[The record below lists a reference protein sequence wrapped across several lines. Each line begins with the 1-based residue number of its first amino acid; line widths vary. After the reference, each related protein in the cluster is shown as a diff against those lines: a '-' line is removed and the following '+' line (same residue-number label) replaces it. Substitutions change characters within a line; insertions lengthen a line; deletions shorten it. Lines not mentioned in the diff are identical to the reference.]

1 MRKPYDEYGNE
12 SEFGGIDWGALL
24 GVQNDPVGGMMS
36 AAQVIPQVIPQVAQQ
51 ASKSGLGF
59 NVPTTMVQNQP
70 ASGIAPAGQLPTQ
83 FDVFGNP
90 IFNIDWGVGGA
101 AMSAGTNY
109 ANNILAQQDAQRN
122 SIFADQTR
130 LAGANTAG
138 MVTPEMQAW
147 IARNIGGNTG
157 EAAPSGFDALN
168 AHFTAQSGDDAPYGS
183 WNVAQGGTNAGYG
196 KANDIRRDT
205 TAENAKTV
213 RTILSQMF
221 PNATTGQMDAAAN
234 AAMQASVGDAGHY
247 TEVHNPIDIVTG
259 IAQQMGGVPQ
269 QFQANLDAMRPQFNQ
284 RIEQITAARNGNED
298 AADQLPA
305 YVKMIAAAAGGLV
318 LGPALGAAFGG
329 GAAGAGTLSGALG
342 SAAGN
347 FIGSG
352 ITSAL
357 TGGNFL
363 RDGLLSGAAA
373 GIGNYAS
380 SLNGGANFVGP
391 MPDSVLPSTAQ
402 LVKTGGS
409 AAINMLAGQDPTQ
422 ALAGAGLNLA
432 GITGNNTLKDAGLD
446 PRLAGVATSAGLGL
460 LTGRDPSSIALSS
473 LPALGSY
480 AGSLLGSPSSA
491 STESSGNPT
500 EWTPDNAQWL
510 QNLTG
515 QIAAQGNPAQS
526 FDMGDTSWLD
536 SLISNNTGA
545 SDMSYTLPPPGNN
558 PDELGGL
565 FDDTQL
571 PPFNMSD
578 YLPSDLGQVA
588 PDGNLPG
595 TNSSWQS
602 LLDSPINAN
611 LSDPSYL
618 GGYGN
623 TADANSGSGLSAFFG
638 RLLGTGAAGAAG
650 SASGVGLG
658 TLLGGALGLGGA
670 YLQGNAATNAA
681 NTNANAQIEA
691 AKIAADAAKFR
702 PIGITTR
709 FGSSNFTKDANGNVT
724 GAGYNLSPEML
735 AQQNQLM
742 GISGNALTQ
751 FGNAQTA
758 TAPMGDA
765 AGRMMTLG
773 NQYLATSPQAQA
785 QKYMAEQQAL
795 LATGRE
801 RDLNQML
808 TGEFNRGTYGL
819 STGGTST
826 GMNGANPR
834 LEAMFNAQRQQ
845 DLGLASQATQGGMDY
860 AKFGAGMVGSGGDML
875 RGMYGVQS
883 AAYDPYKTALG
894 GATMIEGLG
903 QNALDS
909 GVNMGKMTSNAQ
921 SGQLLAQGMSNA
933 ANTMQQANS
942 YSPWGGLLSGASN
955 QMQNYQNNQAQQA
968 QNQQMMGMLSKIWGT
983 T

>member
-1 MRKPYDEYGNE
+1 
-12 SEFGGIDWGALL
+12 
-24 GVQNDPVGGMMS
+24 
-36 AAQVIPQVIPQVAQQ
+36 
-51 ASKSGLGF
+51 
-59 NVPTTMVQNQP
+59 MVQNQP

-329 GAAGAGTLSGALG
+329 GAAGAGTLSGALASAGGNFLG
-342 SAAGN
+342 SA
-347 FIGSG
+347 

-357 TGGNFL
+357 TGGDFL

-380 SLNGGANFVGP
+380 SLDGGANAYGQSMADGTNWGTTAVRDGI
-391 MPDSVLPSTAQ
+391 LPSASQ
-402 LVKTGGS
+402 LVNAGGK
-409 AAINMLAGQDPTQ
+409 AGVGMLAGQDATQ
-422 ALAGAGLNLA
+422 ALTGAGLNLA

-545 SDMSYTLPPPGNN
+545 TDMPYFLPPPSNN
-558 PDELGGL
+558 PDEWGGL

-571 PPFNMSD
+571 PPFNLSD
-578 YLPSDLGQVA
+578 YLPADLGQVA

-602 LLDSPINAN
+602 VLDQISGQGQNKF
-611 LSDPSYL
+611 DPTSL

-623 TADANSGSGLSAFFG
+623 TADANSGSGLSA
-638 RLLGTGAAGAAG
+638 LLAKLGLSGSAAGAAG
-650 SASGVGLG
+650 G
-658 TLLGGALGLGGA
+658 TLLGGLGAAGLGAALGSINGSKQSGTSVTTTEPWSAQQPYLKDLFAKAQSTYNGQPSINPLQTQALSEAGQSADPTAGWFGAGGKVGTNPYAGSNPYLQQSIDYANEDTNRAFMPLMNQANHQSGSFGNSGVADYYSKNLAEQFGRNSTTARMQDYTQQQQLGESDINRRYGAAMNTPTLANQTLQNSQNKFNLGTSAQNQPYDALKQYGSLITGNYGQTSSSPVYTNPLSGLLGGA
-670 YLQGNAATNAA
+670 VA
-681 NTNANAQIEA
+681 
-691 AKIAADAAKFR
+691 
-702 PIGITTR
+702 
-709 FGSSNFTKDANGNVT
+709 GSSVYSN
-724 GAGYNLSPEML
+724 
-735 AQQNQLM
+735 
-742 GISGNALTQ
+742 I
-751 FGNAQTA
+751 FG
-758 TAPMGDA
+758 
-765 AGRMMTLG
+765 
-773 NQYLATSPQAQA
+773 
-785 QKYMAEQQAL
+785 K
-795 LATGRE
+795 
-801 RDLNQML
+801 
-808 TGEFNRGTYGL
+808 
-819 STGGTST
+819 GG
-826 GMNGANPR
+826 
-834 LEAMFNAQRQQ
+834 
-845 DLGLASQATQGGMDY
+845 
-860 AKFGAGMVGSGGDML
+860 
-875 RGMYGVQS
+875 
-883 AAYDPYKTALG
+883 
-894 GATMIEGLG
+894 
-903 QNALDS
+903 
-909 GVNMGKMTSNAQ
+909 
-921 SGQLLAQGMSNA
+921 
-933 ANTMQQANS
+933 
-942 YSPWGGLLSGASN
+942 
-955 QMQNYQNNQAQQA
+955 
-968 QNQQMMGMLSKIWGT
+968 
-983 T
+983 

>member
-1 MRKPYDEYGNE
+1 M
-12 SEFGGIDWGALL
+12 
-24 GVQNDPVGGMMS
+24 
-36 AAQVIPQVIPQVAQQ
+36 
-51 ASKSGLGF
+51 
-59 NVPTTMVQNQP
+59 PTTMVQNQP

-305 YVKMIAAAAGGLV
+305 MVKMIAAAAGGLV

-329 GAAGAGTLSGALG
+329 GAAGAGTLGGAAA

-347 FIGSG
+347 FLGSG

-357 TGGNFL
+357 TGGDFV

-373 GIGNYAS
+373 GLGNYAS
-380 SLNGGANFVGP
+380 SLEGGRNFVGP
-391 MPDSVLPSTAQ
+391 MDNSSILPNTSQ
-402 LVKTGGS
+402 LVKAGGN
-409 AAINMLAGQDPTQ
+409 AGIGMLAGQDPTQ

-473 LPALGSY
+473 LPALGSW
-480 AGSLLGSPSSA
+480 AGGLFGSTPSNG
-491 STESSGNPT
+491 T
-500 EWTPDNAQWL
+500 
-510 QNLTG
+510 
-515 QIAAQGNPAQS
+515 PAQS
-526 FDMGDTSWLD
+526 NSDFSNSAEGGYASPMTGGDSPDTTGANDMPIDWTKLLGGGASQFGVNPLANIFGAADQSSDPLGGINWGQNTSLDPNNGAGLD
-536 SLISNNTGA
+536 SIINSAIGSANNGYDYTDPFSSGSITGVNF
-545 SDMSYTLPPPGNN
+545 PGTSESGNWWDAYNN
-558 PDELGGL
+558 P
-565 FDDTQL
+565 
-571 PPFNMSD
+571 NI
-578 YLPSDLGQVA
+578 
-588 PDGNLPG
+588 
-595 TNSSWQS
+595 NSSS
-602 LLDSPINAN
+602 AMDN
-611 LSDPSYL
+611 
-618 GGYGN
+618 G
-623 TADANSGSGLSAFFG
+623 SGSGVTS
-638 RLLGTGAAGAAG
+638 GTGAAAGGGLSALLASLGLGGAAAG
-650 SASGVGLG
+650 GASGVGLG

>member
-1 MRKPYDEYGNE
+1 MG
-12 SEFGGIDWGALL
+12 FDWT
-24 GVQNDPVGGMMS
+24 
-36 AAQVIPQVIPQVAQQ
+36 
-51 ASKSGLGF
+51 K
-59 NVPTTMVQNQP
+59 
-70 ASGIAPAGQLPTQ
+70 
-83 FDVFGNP
+83 
-90 IFNIDWGVGGA
+90 IF
-101 AMSAGTNY
+101 
-109 ANNILAQQDAQRN
+109 
-122 SIFADQTR
+122 
-130 LAGANTAG
+130 
-138 MVTPEMQAW
+138 
-147 IARNIGGNTG
+147 GGNTI
-157 EAAPSGFDALN
+157 P
-168 AHFTAQSGDDAPYGS
+168 
-183 WNVAQGGTNAGYG
+183 
-196 KANDIRRDT
+196 
-205 TAENAKTV
+205 
-213 RTILSQMF
+213 
-221 PNATTGQMDAAAN
+221 
-234 AAMQASVGDAGHY
+234 
-247 TEVHNPIDIVTG
+247 
-259 IAQQMGGVPQ
+259 
-269 QFQANLDAMRPQFNQ
+269 
-284 RIEQITAARNGNED
+284 
-298 AADQLPA
+298 PA
-305 YVKMIAAAAGGLV
+305 
-318 LGPALGAAFGG
+318 
-329 GAAGAGTLSGALG
+329 
-342 SAAGN
+342 
-347 FIGSG
+347 
-352 ITSAL
+352 
-357 TGGNFL
+357 
-363 RDGLLSGAAA
+363 
-373 GIGNYAS
+373 
-380 SLNGGANFVGP
+380 
-391 MPDSVLPSTAQ
+391 
-402 LVKTGGS
+402 
-409 AAINMLAGQDPTQ
+409 
-422 ALAGAGLNLA
+422 
-432 GITGNNTLKDAGLD
+432 
-446 PRLAGVATSAGLGL
+446 
-460 LTGRDPSSIALSS
+460 
-473 LPALGSY
+473 
-480 AGSLLGSPSSA
+480 
-491 STESSGNPT
+491 
-500 EWTPDNAQWL
+500 
-510 QNLTG
+510 
-515 QIAAQGNPAQS
+515 
-526 FDMGDTSWLD
+526 
-536 SLISNNTGA
+536 
-545 SDMSYTLPPPGNN
+545 GNN
-558 PDELGGL
+558 PDEWSSP
-565 FDDTQL
+565 FYDPSPFSD
-571 PPFNMSD
+571 FNMSD

-588 PDGNLPG
+588 PEGNLPGTNSSWQSLLDSPFYDPSPFSDFNMSDYLPSDLGQVAPEGNLPG

-623 TADANSGSGLSAFFG
+623 TADANSGSGLSAFLG

-955 QMQNYQNNQAQQA
+955 QMQNYQNQQAQQA

>member
-1 MRKPYDEYGNE
+1 MPY
-12 SEFGGIDWGALL
+12 F
-24 GVQNDPVGGMMS
+24 
-36 AAQVIPQVIPQVAQQ
+36 
-51 ASKSGLGF
+51 
-59 NVPTTMVQNQP
+59 
-70 ASGIAPAGQLPTQ
+70 
-83 FDVFGNP
+83 
-90 IFNIDWGVGGA
+90 
-101 AMSAGTNY
+101 
-109 ANNILAQQDAQRN
+109 
-122 SIFADQTR
+122 
-130 LAGANTAG
+130 
-138 MVTPEMQAW
+138 
-147 IARNIGGNTG
+147 
-157 EAAPSGFDALN
+157 
-168 AHFTAQSGDDAPYGS
+168 
-183 WNVAQGGTNAGYG
+183 
-196 KANDIRRDT
+196 
-205 TAENAKTV
+205 
-213 RTILSQMF
+213 
-221 PNATTGQMDAAAN
+221 
-234 AAMQASVGDAGHY
+234 
-247 TEVHNPIDIVTG
+247 
-259 IAQQMGGVPQ
+259 
-269 QFQANLDAMRPQFNQ
+269 
-284 RIEQITAARNGNED
+284 
-298 AADQLPA
+298 
-305 YVKMIAAAAGGLV
+305 
-318 LGPALGAAFGG
+318 
-329 GAAGAGTLSGALG
+329 
-342 SAAGN
+342 
-347 FIGSG
+347 
-352 ITSAL
+352 
-357 TGGNFL
+357 
-363 RDGLLSGAAA
+363 
-373 GIGNYAS
+373 
-380 SLNGGANFVGP
+380 
-391 MPDSVLPSTAQ
+391 
-402 LVKTGGS
+402 
-409 AAINMLAGQDPTQ
+409 
-422 ALAGAGLNLA
+422 
-432 GITGNNTLKDAGLD
+432 
-446 PRLAGVATSAGLGL
+446 
-460 LTGRDPSSIALSS
+460 
-473 LPALGSY
+473 
-480 AGSLLGSPSSA
+480 
-491 STESSGNPT
+491 
-500 EWTPDNAQWL
+500 
-510 QNLTG
+510 
-515 QIAAQGNPAQS
+515 
-526 FDMGDTSWLD
+526 
-536 SLISNNTGA
+536 
-545 SDMSYTLPPPGNN
+545 LPPPSNN
-558 PDELGGL
+558 PDEWGGL

-623 TADANSGSGLSAFFG
+623 TADANSGSGLSAFLG

-773 NQYLATSPQAQA
+773 NQYLATSPQEQA
-785 QKYMAEQQAL
+785 KKYMAEQQAL
-795 LATGRE
+795 LSTGRE

-860 AKFGAGMVGSGGDML
+860 AKFGGAMTGLGGDML

-933 ANTMQQANS
+933 ATIQQNGAQ
-942 YSPWGGLLSGASN
+942 SPWGDMLSGGSKIIS
-955 QMQNYQNNQAQQA
+955 NYQNQQAQQDQQA
-968 QNQQMMGMLSKIWGT
+968 QALGILSKIWGK
-983 T
+983 